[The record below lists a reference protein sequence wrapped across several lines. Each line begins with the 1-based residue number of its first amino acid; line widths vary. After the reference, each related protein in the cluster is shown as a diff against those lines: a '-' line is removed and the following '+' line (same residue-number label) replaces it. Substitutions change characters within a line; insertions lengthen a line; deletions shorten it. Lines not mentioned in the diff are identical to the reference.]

1 MRNAR
6 DNRIWVAVRVQRGF
20 VSDVRAYG
28 DEKRARQQENLWRR
42 QMNLDYDETCVSRV
56 RLVAK
61 GRQGK
66 PVRSGRSS

>member
-28 DEKRARQQENLWRR
+28 DEKYARQQENLWRR
-42 QMNLDYDETCVSRV
+42 RMNLDYDETCVSSV
-56 RLVAK
+56 RLVAQSRREK
-61 GRQGK
+61 K
-66 PVRSGRSS
+66 